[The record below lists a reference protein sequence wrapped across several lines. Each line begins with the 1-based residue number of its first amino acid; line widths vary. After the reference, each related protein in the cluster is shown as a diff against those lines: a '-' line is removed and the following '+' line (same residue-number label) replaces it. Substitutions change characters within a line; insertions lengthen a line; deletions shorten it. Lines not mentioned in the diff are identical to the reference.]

1 MLHIIKHPQQLKLVR
16 RYFQAHDSLLLVE
29 NAVYLTNP
37 NSPYFTDLQTIK
49 SVYALRED
57 LSARG
62 WLEMCSGSI
71 EQVTMNDFVEM
82 TVNEDKSMS
91 WS

>member
-49 SVYALRED
+49 SVYAL
-57 LSARG
+57 A
-62 WLEMCSGSI
+62 
-71 EQVTMNDFVEM
+71 
-82 TVNEDKSMS
+82 
-91 WS
+91 